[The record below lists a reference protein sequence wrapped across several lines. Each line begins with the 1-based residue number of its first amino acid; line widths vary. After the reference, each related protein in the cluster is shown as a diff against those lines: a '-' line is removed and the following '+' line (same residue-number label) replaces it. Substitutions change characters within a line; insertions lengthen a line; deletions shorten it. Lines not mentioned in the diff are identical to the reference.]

1 MMNARVLP
9 STGLQQLFEVLARQ
23 QYTVIG
29 PTIRDGAIVHDE
41 IASERELPIGWTDE
55 QQPGRYR
62 LLARDDQ
69 ARFGYRVGPH
79 AWKRPLVPP
88 EVRLWR
94 ARRDNGRLV
103 FEPARPAPV
112 QLAFLGV
119 RPCDVAALA
128 ILDRVYLEGPY
139 VDPGYRAR
147 RAATLVIAVN
157 CTEPGGTCFCASMG
171 TGPRASGGFDLALTE
186 RIDRDR
192 HEFVIEV
199 GTTRGAAVLEAI
211 DGAREASPA
220 DLEAVADATARAAA
234 RMGRQLETDGLRD
247 LLYGR
252 LDDPAWDEVA
262 ARCLTCANCTLAC
275 PTCFCSTTEDR
286 PDLAGGGAERW
297 KRWDSC
303 FTREFSY
310 IHGGFVRGS
319 ARARYRQWMTHKLA
333 GWHDQF
339 GSSGCVG
346 CGRCLTWCPAG
357 IDITEEARR
366 IRAEAPASRAIV

>member
-1 MMNARVLP
+1 MHARVLA
-9 STGLQQLFEVLARQ
+9 STGLQRLIEVLARQ

-62 LLARDDQ
+62 LRARDDE

-79 AWKRPLVPP
+79 AWKRQLVPP

-103 FEPARPAPV
+103 FEPARPAPAR
-112 QLAFLGV
+112 LALLGV
-119 RPCDVAALA
+119 RPCDLAALA

-147 RAATLVIAVN
+147 RAAALVVAVH

-186 RIDRDR
+186 LIDRDR
-192 HEFVIEV
+192 HEFVVEV
-199 GTTRGAAVLEAI
+199 GTKRGAAVLEAI
-211 DGAREASPA
+211 DGAREASPP
-220 DLEAVADATARAAA
+220 DLEAVADAAARAEA

-310 IHGGFVRGS
+310 IHGGFMRGS

-357 IDITEEARR
+357 IDITAV
-366 IRAEAPASRAIV
+366 ARAIRGDTAGQPETA